1 MRKQARRYA
10 TIMGCRV
17 LHEVYFQKT
26 RVGPSWKSSTTPP
39 TVAGPH
45 QPSSCPCPCGSM
57 PGTALGRA
65 RATRLLVSWTR
76 PTSARRARAG
86 SHNQR
91 RSQRFEPAALS
102 AFNAHE
108 RLESRDLSRQARP
121 IPGLDHDSDGLTAHA
136 ALTLT
141 FFACFLAAIAA
152 VIRSKPF
159 RYSALTAS
167 GSMDAGSV
175 TSRNNWPD

>member
-1 MRKQARRYA
+1 
-10 TIMGCRV
+10 MGRRV
-17 LHEVYFQKT
+17 LHEVYSQKI

-57 PGTALGRA
+57 RGTALGRA

-76 PTSARRARAG
+76 PTSARRARVG
-86 SHNQR
+86 RHNQT

-121 IPGLDHDSDGLTAHA
+121 IPASTTTVTALHCSRRVDSDLLRLLLGCH
-136 ALTLT
+136 
-141 FFACFLAAIAA
+141 CGRDPEQA
-152 VIRSKPF
+152 V
-159 RYSALTAS
+159 
-167 GSMDAGSV
+167 SV
-175 TSRNNWPD
+175 LRLDRVWIDGRRERDQPE